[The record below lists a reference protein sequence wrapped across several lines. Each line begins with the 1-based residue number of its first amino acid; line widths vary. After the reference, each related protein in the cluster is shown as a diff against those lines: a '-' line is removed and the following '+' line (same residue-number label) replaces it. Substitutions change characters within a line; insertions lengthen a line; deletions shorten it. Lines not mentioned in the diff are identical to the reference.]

1 MNFRVKSILCVL
13 LLGIS
18 LSACSQDD
26 NQNTQD
32 KTQDKQIEETT
43 SDVNKEEENTK
54 KNHEKENDA
63 VSKIVVK
70 PLPNT
75 YQELAE
81 LPVGEHAGIAVTD
94 ETESEV
100 LKIFADL
107 PDIEN
112 NPSQTEMDY
121 FYRELLKK
129 VQKKFNG
136 PEETINQLRF
146 QAIGDPEMEDTRYQ
160 FKENLNVVII
170 LDASGSMAFQIGNKT
185 RMEAAKDS
193 IRNFVK
199 QLPPEAKVGIRV
211 YGQEGTGSDAD
222 KQLSC
227 SSSELVYPISPYDE
241 GAFNGALDKFA
252 PAGWTPI
259 ELAIR
264 EAQKDLASFEGANNT
279 NIVYLVSD
287 GVSTC
292 DDDPVT
298 AAKDLYNSN
307 ISPIVNVIGFGADS
321 KAENQLIEIAKTTE
335 GIYQKVTDESEL
347 SNELQKINDL
357 TDTWQEWKENGYQS
371 IEYNK
376 TQNKLKIFDYISVQS
391 YNAGFERLEIENIL
405 YTLEEN
411 GRLSQDSL
419 QYLIKINNKYH
430 KWINSEIGKF
440 REELNILNEQG
451 YKEAIDMLEQKYQQN
466 SGGQ

>member
-1 MNFRVKSILCVL
+1 
-13 LLGIS
+13 
-18 LSACSQDD
+18 
-26 NQNTQD
+26 
-32 KTQDKQIEETT
+32 
-43 SDVNKEEENTK
+43 
-54 KNHEKENDA
+54 
-63 VSKIVVK
+63 
-70 PLPNT
+70 
-75 YQELAE
+75 
-81 LPVGEHAGIAVTD
+81 
-94 ETESEV
+94 
-100 LKIFADL
+100 
-107 PDIEN
+107 
-112 NPSQTEMDY
+112 
-121 FYRELLKK
+121 
-129 VQKKFNG
+129 
-136 PEETINQLRF
+136 
-146 QAIGDPEMEDTRYQ
+146 MEDTRYQ
-160 FKENLNVVII
+160 FKANLNVVII

-193 IRNFVK
+193 IRNFVQ

-264 EAQKDLASFEGANNT
+264 EAQKDLAPFDGANNT

-307 ISPIVNVIGFGADS
+307 ISPIINVIGFGADS

-347 SNELQKINDL
+347 SEELQKINDL
-357 TDTWQEWKENGYQS
+357 TETWQEWKEKGEES
-371 IEYNK
+371 IEFKQTKN
-376 TQNKLKIFDYISVQS
+376 N
-391 YNAGFERLEIENIL
+391 LEIFNYVAGENHSATIEEDRIDKVL
-405 YTLEEN
+405 YEFNEE
-411 GRLSQDSL
+411 GKLSQDTYD
-419 QYLIKINNKYH
+419 YLYKVNDDYH
-430 KWINSEIGKF
+430 DWIRSEVEKF
-440 REELNILNEQG
+440 EDELDVLNESG
-451 YKEAIDMLEQKYQQN
+451 YQEAIDMLEQKYQQN
-466 SGGQ
+466 SG